1 MGKKVDDAQAQY
13 SASYA
18 KVEVAKTELHARK
31 LSVHGAEKGL
41 TEAEELFKEH
51 TDALHHA
58 IKWEQDNPEPEPG
71 PTPEPVVEPV
81 TVAELEPA
89 HA

>member
-18 KVEVAKTELHARK
+18 KVEAAKTELEARK
-31 LSVHGAEKGL
+31 ASVHGAEKGL
-41 TEAEELFKEH
+41 TDAEALYKEH
-51 TDALHHA
+51 TDALHAA
-58 IKWEQDNPEPEPG
+58 IKWEFDNPEPEPV
-71 PTPEPVVEPV
+71 PVVEP
-81 TVAELEPA
+81 VAELEPA